1 MCSVYFVFL
10 IGVGIPIE
18 LSCRVEAVSLAA
30 VPIFNYTQTENQFH
44 CFLTRCQVLR
54 TVEYH

>member
-44 CFLTRCQVLR
+44 CLLNLTDAFYL
-54 TVEYH
+54 EA